1 MSLICEITMH
11 CSVLWLLDLV
21 RLELGAL
28 IKMATCFKA
37 KKILGN
43 NGCRRIKPQR
53 NLGYLLL
60 QVGLIAFDV
69 LFNLTQLSERSH
81 FYFSRERMYFRI
93 NN

>member
-1 MSLICEITMH
+1 
-11 CSVLWLLDLV
+11 
-21 RLELGAL
+21 
-28 IKMATCFKA
+28 MATRFKA

-43 NGCRRIKPQR
+43 DGCCWIKPQR

-81 FYFSRERMYFRI
+81 FYFS
-93 NN
+93 